1 MDTYRRTSRNI
12 LMSVFSNIS
21 EDNKIYSG
29 EYFFMIYDGYPVS
42 PGHILIISN
51 DQKLDF
57 FSLSK
62 EEQNELSSII
72 EIAKETIE
80 KEHKPDGYNI
90 GMNCGEAAG
99 QTVMH
104 FHCHV
109 IPRYFGDMENPRG
122 GIRHCIKDKGY
133 Y

>member
-1 MDTYRRTSRNI
+1 MNS
-12 LMSVFSNIS
+12 LLVFNSKS
-21 EDNKIYSG
+21 STFAEDVQEDKKIYSG
-29 EYFFMIYDGYPVS
+29 EFFFMIYDGYPVT

-51 DQKLDF
+51 EEKLDY
-57 FSLSK
+57 FSLKK
-62 EEQNELSSII
+62 EEQNELNSLIAIAKDII
-72 EIAKETIE
+72 EKDR
-80 KEHKPDGYNI
+80 KPDGYNI

-109 IPRYFGDMENPRG
+109 IPRYSGDMDNPRG

>member
-1 MDTYRRTSRNI
+1 
-12 LMSVFSNIS
+12 MSVFSTIS
-21 EDNKIYSG
+21 EDKKIYSG

-51 DQKLDF
+51 DEKLDF

>member
-1 MDTYRRTSRNI
+1 MSIFSKI
-12 LMSVFSNIS
+12 LNKH
-21 EDNKIYSG
+21 KIYTG
-29 EYFFMIYDGYPVS
+29 KYFFMIYDGYPAS

-51 DQKLDF
+51 EEKFDYFALNKKERTELN
-57 FSLSK
+57 SLIQVAK
-62 EEQNELSSII
+62 EII
-72 EIAKETIE
+72 EKD
-80 KEHKPDGYNI
+80 HKPDGYNI

-109 IPRYFGDMENPRG
+109 IPRYFGDMKNPRG
-122 GIRHCIKDKGY
+122 GIRHCIKDKRY